1 VEGPEIAEAV
11 EELFFGARD
20 EILIREEG
28 LHRNNDSSAASF
40 GFQYCVA
47 GTTARVLQQPRLR
60 LLKKSVDLCGST

>member
-1 VEGPEIAEAV
+1 MAEAV

-28 LHRNNDSSAASF
+28 LRRNDDSSAASF

-47 GTTARVLQQPRLR
+47 GTTARVLQHPRL
-60 LLKKSVDLCGST
+60 